1 MKASFSTKSQKNGV
15 VFKPLIATSLALA
28 LGISV
33 GNASNGQAP
42 KISFGSSTV
51 QEPSITWLGN
61 DGYYKM
67 SHNGEN
73 ALDNFS
79 FFLETNGSQYGATS
93 TNTTNSSYTAHIS
106 TSVDSL
112 TLSTTSNGIQMGES
126 GTGTLTIGGGNKSN
140 GHSKEMTLNLHN
152 LLDPNHYALKGNLS
166 IDNWQTGST
175 KATIGGAGIKGNVT
189 LKAVAG
195 TNTFT
200 FNKNAGIEGNLTL
213 KSGNHDITFG
223 KNTDSS
229 TTQTSHTPKI
239 TGNIQ
244 AAGGNTT
251 IKGLAILEGD
261 ISANAGARTT
271 LFFQETS
278 SLKGNITLD
287 SGNGG
292 TNHTQNQIIFNDTSA
307 NIGSESK
314 NSNLTL
320 NLQLTSSGA
329 TWKHTGMN
337 TIVSNSL
344 TNTFKLGEMKVN
356 GNYGSTNPQ
365 NRTFNIISLNQDS
378 STNNNISI
386 NTTHSSYGNNIIGKG
401 IVTSSDNS
409 TITYNSTMFDSANS
423 PSIQNDFITEFVKT
437 GHSAKG
443 SFDFGDNS
451 GDVKNA
457 FISNACGGNYIN
469 INGTTTIK
477 GNILSENKHS
487 SAGSTNIIVLT
498 GTSATLGENSKK
510 ISITIDNAS
519 KDGYGYRSYS
529 NNTLLLGADTNTLNI
544 SSLSVRGDY
553 GSTNPQSRTFN
564 ILSFNNDN
572 QNNRNNTGN
581 IDSISASGGY
591 NIIGKDLITQ
601 GDGYNSTLFGL
612 NTPTIQGG
620 FSTNFANNS
629 HTAKGTYSIGTISAD
644 GGTNYINVENLTI
657 TSNISSRG
665 GENLIVAKTITFNS
679 TSNITAGN
687 GGYGARNVFDVSGD
701 VNFGGNLVIKADNTT
716 NTNTEKHNIFK
727 ISGTINTDQS
737 IAELTAITGNS
748 NHNRTMNILSFDG
761 NANSSNPLTING
773 INKTSTIND
782 KATGHN
788 YIGKALTQGEGLGMN
803 LVSNFADS
811 WRNEAHRANLTL
823 KVNNGIYAKYGKNYI
838 NVTSLS
844 VSGDIDGNAGHNYI
858 STNTL
863 TSNGIIKARW
873 GGSNTIIVDGT
884 STISGN
890 IETGSKNHNDFGIN
904 NLTFKENATISG
916 SILFRTTNTSNQNN
930 ITLSKDGI
938 TLTLK
943 GATNQI
949 TTLTALATIDNDTN
963 QNNTLILDA
972 TNNNITANINTLA
985 NGDNLKID
993 FKGDNGKSITL
1004 TLNSFG
1010 NIDAKIQSISASNGT
1025 DNTLVFNQSAT
1036 IINPLNQSS
1045 VASGKGL
1052 TLQVNNNTTLHA
1064 QGGINN
1070 QNGGAINIA
1079 LNGGTLTFGTSTNHI
1094 SNLSGGGVVNLNH
1107 TSNTLQASQTAINDK
1122 RLRNSLTIDSFTS
1135 GEATFKLYA
1144 SSTQNDRV
1152 IFNDGNNG
1160 AKAIITLVGKKDIH
1174 NITYSSHLGA
1184 DNTLVAQTKSN
1195 SGMILEGGES
1205 LIGIDRI
1212 RIELISTTEN
1222 QTTNYY
1228 VGKVVDLGVDPVFQE
1243 MSNTALMINYDL
1255 FLANFNSLNKR
1266 MGELRD
1272 NANNHGVWGRVFGG
1286 STSNSFGAG
1295 STTNYITTQVG
1306 YDYSI
1311 DVGENARNYT
1321 GIALAYGSS
1330 TTKSK
1335 ALNITAS
1342 TSLINTISLDN
1353 IKSNVIELGLYN
1365 AYVADNG
1372 WYNDTIFKFNY
1383 LMSEFSISNN
1393 SSSMSKI
1400 NNLAFILSNEF
1411 GYRYKF
1417 AENEKGNWFI
1427 DPQLEVAV
1435 GYFNQSDF
1443 VRTVFDYS
1451 SDLYAYQEAIF
1462 TLRTRIGAS
1471 LGKKFNTEKGFA
1483 TLYAGAFYEHDYIK
1497 GGASESKGGGS
1508 QMIAQL
1514 ESIHS
1519 NDRAI
1524 VNVGSNIELTEGARL
1539 YIDVEKSFGEKQR
1552 THMQF
1557 NLGAR
1562 YSF

>member
-42 KISFGSSTV
+42 NISFGSSTTPT
-51 QEPSITWLGN
+51 PSITWLGN

-67 SHNGEN
+67 SHNNGS

-79 FFLETNGSQYGATS
+79 FYLETNGSKYSTTTIETTS
-93 TNTTNSSYTAHIS
+93 TSYTAHIS
-106 TSVDSL
+106 TSIDSL
-112 TLSTTSNGIQMGES
+112 TLSTTANGIKMGDN
-126 GTGTLTIGGGNKSN
+126 GKGTLTIGGGNKSN
-140 GHSKEMTLNLHN
+140 GHSKDMTLNLHN
-152 LLDPNHYALKGNLS
+152 ISNDNHYALMGNLS

-175 KATIGGAGIKGNVT
+175 TAKIGGKGILGNLT

-200 FNKNAGIEGNLTL
+200 FNKNAGIEGNLIL
-213 KSGNHDITFG
+213 KGGNHNITFG
-223 KNTDSS
+223 NNTDPS
-229 TTQTSHTPKI
+229 TPQTSYTPKI
-239 TGNIQ
+239 TGDIQ
-244 AAGGNTT
+244 ATGGNTT
-251 IKGLAILEGD
+251 IKGL
-261 ISANAGARTT
+261 TT
-271 LFFQETS
+271 IE
-278 SLKGNITLD
+278 GNISLD

-292 TNHTQNQIIFNDTSA
+292 TNHTQTYIIFNGTSA
-307 NIGSESK
+307 NIGTQSK
-314 NSNLTL
+314 NSDLTL
-320 NLQLTSSGA
+320 KLRLTSSGA
-329 TWKHTGMN
+329 TWNHSGSN
-337 TIVSNSL
+337 TIISNSS
-344 TNTFKLGEMKVN
+344 TNTFKLGEVKVD

-365 NRTFNIISLNQDS
+365 NRTFNIISLNQDG
-378 STNNNISI
+378 STKNSISNNISI
-386 NTTHSSYGNNIIGKG
+386 NTTHSSYGNNIIGKNL
-401 IVTSSDNS
+401 VTTSNTDNP
-409 TITYNSTMFDSANS
+409 TITYNSTLFGSNT
-423 PSIQNDFITEFVKT
+423 PTIQNGFITEFVKT
-437 GHSAKG
+437 EHSVKG
-443 SFDFGDNS
+443 TFNFGDNS
-451 GDVKNA
+451 GDIKNA

-477 GNILSENKHS
+477 DNILSENKHS
-487 SAGSTNIIVLT
+487 SAGSTNILILT
-498 GTSATLGENSKK
+498 GTSATLGESSKK
-510 ISITIDNAS
+510 ISITINNAS
-519 KDGYGYRSYS
+519 NDGYGHRSYS
-529 NNTLLLGADTNTLNI
+529 NNTLLLGADTNTLDI
-544 SSLSVRGDY
+544 SDLSVRGDY

-572 QNNRNNTGN
+572 QNNRSNTGN

-601 GDGYNSTLFGL
+601 GSGYNSTLFGS
-612 NTPTIQGG
+612 NTPTIQNN
-620 FSTNFANNS
+620 FSTNFAKDS
-629 HTAKGTYSIGTISAD
+629 HNAKGTYTIRTISAND
-644 GGTNYINVENLTI
+644 GTNYINVENLTM

-665 GENLIVAKTITFNS
+665 GENLIVAKTLTFNS

-687 GGYGARNVFDVSGD
+687 GGYGARNVFDVSGSIG
-701 VNFGGNLVIKADNTT
+701 FGNNLVIKADNTT
-716 NTNTEKHNIFK
+716 NQKTHKHNIFK
-727 ISGTINTDQS
+727 IGGNITTNQTIQ
-737 IAELTAITGNS
+737 ELTAITGNS
-748 NHNRTMNILSFDG
+748 NHNYTINILSFEG
-761 NANSSNPLTING
+761 NTNSSNSLTINS

-788 YIGKALTQGEGLGMN
+788 YIGKALTQGEGLGIN
-803 LVSNFADS
+803 LVSNFANS
-811 WRNEAHRANLTL
+811 WSSEKHQANLTL
-823 KVNNGIYAKYGKNYI
+823 KANNGVYAKYGKNYI
-838 NVTSLS
+838 NVASLS
-844 VSGDIDGNAGHNYI
+844 VDGDIDGNAGHNYI
-858 STNTL
+858 STSTF
-863 TSNGIIKARW
+863 TSNGAIKARW
-873 GGSNTIIVDGT
+873 RGSNTIIVDGA
-884 STISGN
+884 STINGN
-890 IETGSKNHNDFGIN
+890 IEVGSTERNDFGIN
-904 NLTFKENATISG
+904 NLTFGGNTTISG
-916 SILFRTTNTSNQNN
+916 SILINTNNASNKNN
-930 ITLSKDGI
+930 ITLSKVSSS
-938 TLTLK
+938 LTLK

-949 TTLTALATIDNDTN
+949 STLTALPTIDDNPS
-963 QNNTLILDA
+963 QNNTLTLDT
-972 TNNNITANINTLA
+972 TNNSITANIDTLE

-993 FKGDNGKSITL
+993 FKGGSDKSIAL

-1010 NIDAKIQSISASNGT
+1010 STDAKLRSVSVSDGT
-1025 DNTLVFNQSAT
+1025 NNTLAFNQSAT
-1036 IINPLNQSS
+1036 IIDPINSAS
-1045 VASGKGL
+1045 VGSNKRL
-1052 TLQVNNNTTLHA
+1052 TLQVNSNATLHA
-1064 QGGINN
+1064 QGGIDKS
-1070 QNGGAINIA
+1070 NGGAINMV
-1079 LNGGTLTFGTSTNHI
+1079 LNGGTLTFGKNTNHI
-1094 SNLSGGGVVNLNH
+1094 SNLSGNGVINLSH
-1107 TSNTLQASQTAINDK
+1107 TPNTLQASQIATNDK

-1135 GEATFKLYA
+1135 GETTFKLYA

-1152 IFNDGNNG
+1152 IFNGGSNG
-1160 AKAIITLVGKKDIH
+1160 AKAIITLVGEKDIH
-1174 NITYSSHLGA
+1174 DITYNGHLNA
-1184 DNTLVAQTKSN
+1184 DNTLVAQTN
-1195 SGMILEGGES
+1195 NASGMIVEGGES

-1212 RIELISTTEN
+1212 RIELISTTDN

-1228 VGKVVDLGVDPVFQE
+1228 VGKVVDLGVDPVFQD

-1272 NANNHGVWGRVFGG
+1272 NANNHGIWGRVFGG

-1383 LMSEFSISNN
+1383 LMSEFSMSNN
-1393 SSSMSKI
+1393 SNLTSKI
-1400 NNLAFILSNEF
+1400 NNFALILSDEF

-1451 SDLYAYQEAIF
+1451 SDLYAYQDAIF

-1514 ESIHS
+1514 ENIHS

-1539 YIDVEKSFGEKQR
+1539 YIDVEKSFGEKHR

>member
-33 GNASNGQAP
+33 GNASNGEP
-42 KISFGSSTV
+42 NITLNSSS
-51 QEPSITWLGN
+51 QNLNINWLSSG

-67 SHNGEN
+67 AYNSGK
-73 ALDNFS
+73 ALENFS
-79 FFLETNGSQYGATS
+79 FYLETNGNLYGQTKTEITDTGYTAHLSTS
-93 TNTTNSSYTAHIS
+93 TNSIEIF
-106 TSVDSL
+106 
-112 TLSTTSNGIQMGES
+112 TTSNGIQMGES

-152 LLDPNHYALKGNLS
+152 ISDGNHYALKGNLS

-175 KATIGGAGIKGNVT
+175 TATIGGKGIKGNVT

-200 FNKNAGIEGNLTL
+200 FNNNAGIEGNLTL
-213 KSGNHDITFG
+213 KSGNHNITFG
-223 KNTDSS
+223 NNTNSS
-229 TTQTSHTPKI
+229 TTPHTPTI
-239 TGNIQ
+239 TGDIQ
-244 AAGGNTT
+244 ATGGNTT
-251 IKGLAILEGD
+251 IKGL
-261 ISANAGARTT
+261 TT
-271 LFFQETS
+271 IE
-278 SLKGNITLD
+278 GNISLD

-292 TNHTQNQIIFNDTSA
+292 TNHTQTHILFNGTSTS
-307 NIGSESK
+307 IGTQDK
-314 NSNLTL
+314 KSNLTL
-320 NLQLTSSGA
+320 TLHLASGGG

-337 TIVSNSL
+337 TIISNSS
-344 TNTFKLGEMKVN
+344 TNTFKLGEVKVD

-365 NRTFNIISLNQDS
+365 NRTLNIISLNQDS
-378 STNNNISI
+378 STGNSISNDISI
-386 NTTHSSYGNNIIGKG
+386 NTTRSSYGNNIIGRD
-401 IVTSSDNS
+401 IATSSNNS
-409 TITYNSTMFDSANS
+409 AITYNSAMFGSTNS
-423 PSIQNDFITEFVKT
+423 PITQNGFITEFVKT
-437 GHSAKG
+437 EHSVKG
-443 SFDFGDNS
+443 TFNFGDNS
-451 GDVKNA
+451 GDIKNA

-487 SAGSTNIIVLT
+487 SAGSTNTLILT
-498 GTSATLGENSKK
+498 GTSATLGESSKK
-510 ISITIDNAS
+510 ISITINNAS
-519 KDGYGYRSYS
+519 NDGYGHRSYS

-544 SSLSVRGDY
+544 SDLSVRGDY

-564 ILSFNNDN
+564 ILSFNNG
-572 QNNRNNTGN
+572 NNGNNGN
-581 IDSISASGGY
+581 IDTISASSGY

-601 GDGYNSTLFGL
+601 GSGYDTTLFGS
-612 NTPTIQGG
+612 NTPTIQSN
-620 FSTNFANNS
+620 FSTNFAQES
-629 HTAKGTYSIGTISAD
+629 HNAKGTYSIGIISAN
-644 GGTNYINVENLTI
+644 GGTNYINVENLTT
-657 TSNISSRG
+657 TSSISAVG
-665 GENLIVAKTITFNS
+665 GENLIVAKTLTLNS

-687 GGYGARNVFDVSGD
+687 GGYGARNVFDVSED

-716 NTNTEKHNIFK
+716 NQKTNKHNIFK
-727 ISGTINTDQS
+727 IGGNITTGQTIQ
-737 IAELTAITGNS
+737 ELTAITGNS
-748 NHNRTMNILSFDG
+748 NHHYTMNILSFEG
-761 NANSSNPLTING
+761 NTNSSNSLAIG
-773 INKTSTIND
+773 SINKTGTIND

-788 YIGKALTQGEGLGMN
+788 YIGKSLTQGEGLGTN
-803 LVSNFADS
+803 LVSNFTNS
-811 WRNEAHRANLTL
+811 WSSEKHQANLTL

-844 VSGDIDGNAGHNYI
+844 VNSDIDGNAGHNYI

-863 TSNGIIKARW
+863 ASNGVIKARW
-873 GGSNTIIVDGT
+873 GGSNTIIVNET
-884 STISGN
+884 STLERVEAGS
-890 IETGSKNHNDFGIN
+890 TGYSDFGVN
-904 NLTFKENATISG
+904 NLTFGGNTTIQG
-916 SILFRTTNTSNQNN
+916 NILINDTNRSKNNFRLSNGNT
-930 ITLSKDGI
+930 
-938 TLTLK
+938 TLTLQ

-949 TTLTALATIDNDTN
+949 TTLTALPTIDGNVE
-963 QNNTLILDA
+963 QNNTLTLDA
-972 TNNNITANINTLA
+972 TNNNITANINTLE

-993 FKGDNGKSITL
+993 FNGASNKSITL

-1010 NIDAKIQSISASNGT
+1010 NTDAKLRSVSISGGT
-1025 DNTLVFNQSAT
+1025 NNTLAFNQSAT
-1036 IINPLNQSS
+1036 IIDPINSTS
-1045 VASGKGL
+1045 VGSNKGL
-1052 TLQVNNNTTLHA
+1052 TLQVKNNATLHA

-1070 QNGGAINIA
+1070 QGGGNINIT
-1079 LNGGTLTFGTSTNHI
+1079 LDSGILTFGTNTNHI
-1094 SNLSGGGVVNLNH
+1094 SNLSGNGVINLNH
-1107 TSNTLQASQTAINDK
+1107 TSNTLQVSQKATTDPK
-1122 RLRNSLTIDSFTS
+1122 LRNSLTIDNFIS
-1135 GEATFKLYA
+1135 GETTFKLYA

-1152 IFNDGNNG
+1152 IFNGGEQG
-1160 AKAIITLVGKKDIH
+1160 AKAIVSLMGGSDIH
-1174 NITYSSHLGA
+1174 NITYSNHL
-1184 DNTLVAQTKSN
+1184 DTNNTLVAQTKNN
-1195 SGMILEGGES
+1195 SGMIVEGGES

-1212 RIELISTTEN
+1212 RIELIPITEGS
-1222 QTTNYY
+1222 TTNYY
-1228 VGKVVDLGVDPVFQE
+1228 VGKVVDLGVDPVFQD

-1272 NANNHGVWGRVFGG
+1272 NANNHGIWGRVFGG

-1335 ALNITAS
+1335 PLNITAS

-1353 IKSNVIELGLYN
+1353 IKSSVIELGLYN

-1383 LMSEFSISNN
+1383 LMSEFSMSNN
-1393 SSSMSKI
+1393 SNLTSKI
-1400 NNLAFILSNEF
+1400 NNFALILSDEF

-1451 SDLYAYQEAIF
+1451 SDLYAYQDAIF

-1514 ESIHS
+1514 ENIHS

-1539 YIDVEKSFGEKQR
+1539 YIDVEKSFGEKHR